1 MHVNSVTS
9 SKNTIIVIRKVLI
22 SIFSLFALFA
32 NAQTGKLFDADKQ
45 LSSSFI
51 NQVYLDRDGFMWV
64 VTRNGLNK
72 YDGYQFHIIKKE
84 QENGNGMASNYV
96 NCMTQDANG
105 LFYLGMYGAL
115 QTYDGK
121 TFRDVEVKDLEGRK
135 VICYITS
142 FLIRKNGEVLAGTS
156 GHGLLRITDRG
167 HAVQQ
172 NGPLRDIHTIHAMAE
187 DSRGH
192 LWIITRSHGLLEY
205 DGKKAKHYFTDADQ
219 NTLTSICIDQ
229 TGDIYVGTSNNGVY
243 ILSNKDNAFRHL
255 DVSGTK
261 HVSSLYCLRDGR
273 IMFGYDGLGLGIY
286 NPKTGVLSDNPYI
299 SRDVDLSMS
308 KVYSIVEDSRGNIWL
323 GLMQK
328 GIFMQPHST
337 TGFQYMGYKLGQRN
351 HIGQACVNSTIIDSH
366 GRCWV
371 GTDKDGLYC
380 LDPDQRPLHHFKD
393 GGFPSTVMSIAE
405 DSLGR
410 IWIGSYSEG
419 FGYLDPSGTNYHKY
433 PQYTTSSGFSIQ
445 ATSNDVWIAT
455 MGQGLLR
462 IGLKDNQLRTYTMNE
477 RASEVS
483 SVNSIANNYISKI
496 SISPDGKRLYAA
508 TTMGVCCLDIEKESW
523 TNLFGKNCLNYGTP
537 CRIVKEYGGKLW
549 IGTND
554 GLNCYD
560 IQKRRLQV
568 YTTEDGLADN
578 GICSIEVDKQGRL
591 WISTDHGLCCHNP
604 ETGLTENYFVDD
616 GLQSN
621 EFSDGSSWVHKRG
634 VMLFGGVAGINWFRP
649 EQVHQDKWEAKVS
662 LVSFIVNR
670 KPINSNTL
678 SGNRQICDTTVIAS
692 NRFTLSHHDNSFAIQ
707 FSTLTYDNPEHIA
720 YHYSINGEAFTRL
733 HAGVNELTFTHLS
746 PGTYRFRVKA
756 ERNHEMTAEREFTV
770 VIRPAWY
777 QTTWAY
783 LLYLLAI
790 CGLVWY
796 YITDR
801 RRKEQARLTLQE
813 HIHTEQ
819 MGEAKLR
826 FFMNISH
833 EIRTPMTLIITPL
846 LSLMKQD
853 NDPQRQGIYETIKRN
868 AERILHL
875 INQMMDLRKIDKGMM
890 QMRMQETDLVG
901 FVGDIHSLFQ
911 HQAETKHIRLHYE
924 HDTDRL
930 PVWIDRQNFDKVIV
944 NILSNAFKFTPSGGE
959 IGIRVSHDANHAH
972 IFISDNGEN
981 IPQDKLDKIFERF
994 YQTPSHTNDRNV
1006 GTGIG
1011 LDLTRSLVELHY
1023 GDIKARN
1030 LTPADSSQYLENFQ
1044 SGVLFTVSIPLGNSH
1059 LKPEEI
1065 MESQEEETISPMAEL
1080 EDPEDTFSVEEPLKD
1095 PLSGKKVIVIAED
1108 DDEIR
1113 DFLEKELGTDYDI
1126 HSCANGREAL
1136 AEIYRCSPDI
1146 VVSDVMMPEMDGNTL
1161 CTQLKLNPQTNH
1173 LPVILLT
1180 AKNRDE
1186 DKLEGLETGA
1196 DAYIVKP
1203 FNMDILRRTIHNL
1216 IGARQLMRQKY
1227 GRTEQLE
1234 SQVEE
1239 MKMKSPDEKLLDR
1252 IMATVNKHLNDS
1264 DLSVDMIA
1272 SEVGVSRVHLH
1283 RKMKELTGQTPH
1295 NFIRSLR
1302 IKQAAHLLSTQNMNI
1317 TEVVYACGFS
1327 NPTSFST
1334 IFKSVYGMT
1343 PREYMREHQK

>member
-1 MHVNSVTS
+1 M
-9 SKNTIIVIRKVLI
+9 RKVLI
-22 SIFSLFALFA
+22 FIFSILALA
-32 NAQTGKLFDADKQ
+32 INAQTGKLFDADKQ
-45 LSSSFI
+45 LSSSFT
-51 NQVYLDRDGFMWV
+51 NQVYLDRDGFIWV
-64 VTRNGLNK
+64 VTRNGLNR

-84 QENGNGMASNYV
+84 QETGNGMASNYV

-105 LFYLGMYGAL
+105 LFFMGMYGAL

-121 TFRDVEVKDLEGRK
+121 QFHDVEVKDLEGHI
-135 VICYITS
+135 VSCYITC
-142 FLIRKNGEVLAGTS
+142 FLSLRNGGILAGTS
-156 GHGLLRITDRG
+156 GLGLLRITDRS

-172 NGPLRDIHTIHAMAE
+172 NGPLKNIHTIHAMAE
-187 DSRGH
+187 DARGH
-192 LWIITRSHGLLEY
+192 VWILTSRHGLLDY
-205 DGKKAKHYFTDADQ
+205 DGKSAKSYFNNTEES
-219 NTLTSICIDQ
+219 TLTSICIDPS
-229 TGDIYVGTSNNGVY
+229 GNIYVGTTNNGAY
-243 ILSNKDNAFRHL
+243 IRSGSGGDFHHL
-255 DVSGTK
+255 DVTGSK
-261 HVSSLYCLRDGR
+261 HVSTIYCLRDGR

-286 NPKTGVLSDNPYI
+286 NPKTGEMTDNPYYC
-299 SRDVDLSMS
+299 RDVDLSMG
-308 KVYSIVEDSRGNIWL
+308 KVYSIVEDLRGNIWL

-328 GIFMQPHST
+328 GIYMQPHST
-337 TGFQYMGYKLGQRN
+337 TGFNYLGYKLGQLN
-351 HIGQACVNSTIIDSH
+351 HIGQACVNSTIIDRE
-366 GRCWV
+366 GRCWI

-380 LDPDQRPLHHFKD
+380 LDHHQRPLHHFKD
-393 GGFPSTVMSIAE
+393 GGFPSTVMSLAE

-410 IWIGSYSEG
+410 IWVGSYSEG
-419 FGYLDPSGTNYHKY
+419 FGYIDASGSSYHKY
-433 PQYTTSSGFSIQ
+433 PQHATSSGFSIQ
-445 ATSNDVWIAT
+445 ATPNDVWVAT

-462 IGLKDNQLRTYTMNE
+462 IGMKDNQLKAYTMHE
-477 RASEVS
+477 RATEVS

-523 TNLFGKNCLNYGTP
+523 TNLFSKNCLNYGTP
-537 CRIVKEYGGKLW
+537 CRIVKEYDGKLW
-549 IGTND
+549 IGTNN

-560 IQKRRLQV
+560 LKKRQLQV

-578 GICSIEVDKQGRL
+578 GICSIEQDKEGRL

-604 ETGLTENYFVDD
+604 KTGLTESYFVDD

-621 EFSDGSSWVHKRG
+621 EFSDGASWNHQRG
-634 VMLFGGVAGINWFRP
+634 VMLFGGVAGITWFRP
-649 EQVHQDKWEAKVS
+649 EQIHQDKWKAKVS

-678 SGNRQICDTTVIAS
+678 SGGRQICDTTVLAS
-692 NRFTLSHHDNSFAIQ
+692 NRFTLSHHDNSFAVQ
-707 FSTLTYDNPEHIA
+707 FSTLTYDNPEHIV

-733 HAGVNELTFTHLS
+733 QPGVNELTFTHLS

-756 ERNHEMTAEREFTV
+756 ERNHEMTDEREFTV
-770 VIRPAWY
+770 VVRPAWY

-783 LLYLLAI
+783 ALYLLAL
-790 CGLVWY
+790 GALVWY

-801 RRKEQARLTLQE
+801 RKKEEARLMLQE

-833 EIRTPMTLIITPL
+833 EIRTPMTLIVTPL

-853 NDPQRQGIYETIKRN
+853 KDPQRQGIYETIKRN

-901 FVGDIHSLFQ
+901 FVGDIHSLFE
-911 HQAETKHIRLHYE
+911 HQAESKHITLRYE
-924 HDTDRL
+924 HDDERL

-972 IFISDNGEN
+972 ITISDNGEN

-1023 GDIKARN
+1023 GAIKAEN
-1030 LTPADSSQYLENFQ
+1030 LTPSNASSYLENSQ

-1059 LKPEEI
+1059 LKPEEM
-1065 MESQEEETISPMAEL
+1065 MESQEEEVVNPMAEL
-1080 EDPEDTFSVEEPLKD
+1080 EDIEEPLVEEETMNEGT
-1095 PLSGKKVIVIAED
+1095 SSTCKVIVIAED

-1113 DFLEKELGTDYDI
+1113 DFLETELSTEYEI
-1126 HSCANGREAL
+1126 HSCPNGREAL

-1161 CTQLKLNPQTNH
+1161 CSQLKLNPQTNH

-1216 IGARQLMRQKY
+1216 IGSRQLMRQKY

-1234 SQVEE
+1234 NQVEE

-1252 IMATVNKHLNDS
+1252 IMATINKHLNDS
-1264 DLSVDMIA
+1264 ELSVDMIA
-1272 SEVGVSRVHLH
+1272 NEVGVSRVHLH

-1302 IKQAAHLLSTQNMNI
+1302 IKQAAHLLSSQNMNI